1 MAAQSASNPFSQ
13 LPSSTGQT
21 GNQQGPSQSGESQF
35 PTVPIRPNPDITNV
49 SPGQEAE
56 EQQRELQAQKERQA
70 REHAS
75 PTPSQEPDTEFQD
88 FVARSLGAKLP
99 IFGHNLF
106 ENVPS
111 TFAPLDRVQVTPD
124 YLIGPGDELVI
135 RAWGQ
140 INVDYRY
147 VVDRA
152 GTL

>member
-1 MAAQSASNPFSQ
+1 MAAQSASNPFLQ
-13 LPSSTGQT
+13 LPGSAESQQA
-21 GNQQGPSQSGESQF
+21 GNQQAPSPSGESQF
-35 PTVPIRPNPDITNV
+35 PAPSIPSNPTITNI

-56 EQQRELQAQKERQA
+56 EQQRELQFEQA
-70 REHAS
+70 RAKQEHAS
-75 PTPSQEPDTEFQD
+75 PTPSPEPNTEFQD
-88 FVARSLGAKLP
+88 FVARSLGTKLP

-140 INVDYRY
+140 INVE
-147 VVDRA
+147 V
-152 GTL
+152 